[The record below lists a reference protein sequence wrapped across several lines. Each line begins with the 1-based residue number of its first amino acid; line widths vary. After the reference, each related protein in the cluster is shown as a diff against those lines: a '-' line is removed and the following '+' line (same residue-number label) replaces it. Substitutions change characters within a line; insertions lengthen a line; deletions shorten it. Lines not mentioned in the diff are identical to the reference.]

1 MFDTSIVGW
10 NAEGVV
16 TRSGIKPDRLPDELL
31 SDGVSTFDA
40 AEAARRMGLSR
51 ERAHGALKRL
61 ADAGEIFS
69 AARGFY
75 VIIPPEYRAWG
86 AVPASWFID
95 PMMAH
100 LGRRYYVALLSAAE
114 LLGAAHQ
121 RPQVFQVV
129 VDKYLPGRA
138 FGRVRMQFIVNKKT
152 SQLSTTAVN
161 SPTNTMRMSTPEVT
175 ALDLAS
181 RPLDSGGL
189 SNVATVLIELYD
201 EREVAEASLVDA
213 ARLYPSASVRRSGYL
228 LERFANVRLDALH
241 GFARADAHEP
251 APLDASGAR
260 RGHIDQR
267 WNLRLNTE
275 IEPDL

>member
-1 MFDTSIVGW
+1 MV
-10 NAEGVV
+10 A
-16 TRSGIKPDRLPDELL
+16 RSRIKPERLPDELL
-31 SDGVSTFDA
+31 SVGVSTFNSADA
-40 AEAARRMGLSR
+40 ASRMGLAR
-51 ERAHGALKRL
+51 DRVHGALKRL

-75 VIIPPEYRAWG
+75 VIIPPEYRSWG

-100 LGRRYYVALLSAAE
+100 LGRSYYVALLSAAE

-121 RPQVFQVV
+121 RPQVFQVT

-138 FGRVRMQFIVNKKT
+138 FGRVRMQFVVNKQA
-152 SQLSTTAVN
+152 SQLTTTAVN
-161 SPTNTMRMSTPEVT
+161 SPTGTMRVSTPEVT
-175 ALDLAS
+175 SLDLAN

-189 SNVATVLIELYD
+189 SNVATVLIELYE
-201 EREVAEASLVDA
+201 EREVDERSLTDA
-213 ARLYPSASVRRSGYL
+213 ARLYPSASVRRAGYL
-228 LERFANVRLDALH
+228 LERFADFRLDALH
-241 GFARADAHEP
+241 AFARPEAHEP

-260 RGHIDQR
+260 RGHIDRR